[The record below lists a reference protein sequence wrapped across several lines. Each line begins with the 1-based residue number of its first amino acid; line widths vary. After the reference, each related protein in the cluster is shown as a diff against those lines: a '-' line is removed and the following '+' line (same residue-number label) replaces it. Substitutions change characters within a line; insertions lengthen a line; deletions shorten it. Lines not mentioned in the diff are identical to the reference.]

1 LFFPRGLTDWL
12 SGSSETAMLFSFSRH
27 FWQIAPVSERQS
39 RCPLEPVLGCF
50 FEENISIYN
59 LFVFAANTKYLSRS
73 VLLSQLSPQ

>member
-1 LFFPRGLTDWL
+1 MAQRQRRDWRD
-12 SGSSETAMLFSFSRH
+12 STIIIAH

-73 VLLSQLSPQ
+73 VLLSQLSLE